1 MKEVEE
7 FIKAI
12 ARIASIPMNYAGY
25 VLSKLGDNPELTV
38 LKFHTTAVGDRM
50 VLRLK
55 DDPNWLYEVEIRAW
69 KPEELESESSTFM
82 FPKKSE
88 PVTNQVTA

>member
-1 MKEVEE
+1 MDD
-7 FIKAI
+7 KALKTFTD
-12 ARIASIPMNYAGY
+12 ALVAWTGLKPNYAGY
-25 VLSKLGDNPELTV
+25 VLSEMAKRPELTV

-69 KPEELESESSTFM
+69 RPEELEPESSTSCFRRN
-82 FPKKSE
+82 P
-88 PVTNQVTA
+88 NR